1 MKNKCDWNINVF
13 VSSRAAL
20 SLKMYEHSLDQCS
33 VSSQHPLWVL
43 VHRSRQQRGVHQ
55 NSQADLSTVC
65 NNVWL
70 QSWSKEDA
78 SSISLPPQGRGIQ
91 CLLSTIQTRNRG
103 TATTEGVG
111 APHCPRNLFI
121 LQFYCR
127 RFENKTF
134 SDSKCAGRKTW
145 SIFHLICTQMTLK
158 ALHRFWTS
166 IFFSLV
172 GVQ

>member
-1 MKNKCDWNINVF
+1 MDWLTPQHSLLLTSTVTMKNKCDWNINVF

-33 VSSQHPLWVL
+33 VSSQQPLWFL

-55 NSQADLSTVC
+55 NSQADQSMVC

-70 QSWSKEDA
+70 QSWNKEDT

-111 APHCPRNLFI
+111 AGLYATLPKKPFYPSI
-121 LQFYCR
+121 LLQEIWKQDFL
-127 RFENKTF
+127 
-134 SDSKCAGRKTW
+134 W
-145 SIFHLICTQMTLK
+145 Q
-158 ALHRFWTS
+158 
-166 IFFSLV
+166 
-172 GVQ
+172 

>member
-1 MKNKCDWNINVF
+1 MDWLTPQHSFLLTSTVTMKNKCDWNINVF

-43 VHRSRQQRGVHQ
+43 VHRSRQQRGVIRTH
-55 NSQADLSTVC
+55 
-65 NNVWL
+65 
-70 QSWSKEDA
+70 
-78 SSISLPPQGRGIQ
+78 R
-91 CLLSTIQTRNRG
+91 QTRAWF
-103 TATTEGVG
+103 ATMFGFSPGIKRTQAQSLFLPREEVFSVCSPPSRPETE
-111 APHCPRNLFI
+111 AQQPQKEWELASMPHCPRNLFI

-145 SIFHLICTQMTLK
+145 STFH
-158 ALHRFWTS
+158 
-166 IFFSLV
+166 
-172 GVQ
+172 